1 MTRPLPASTAPSTE
15 PGYAPTLVSRGEAYK
30 LMRRYEEALAD
41 FNRAIELN
49 PGYARAIA
57 DRGDTYQRVR
67 RYGEALAD
75 LDRAIGLDPS
85 KDWAIASRGETY
97 LAMRRYGEALGH
109 WPRRS
114 ASSSGGTPTMIS
126 AGSGFS
132 MRRSCRLSSGTACA
146 T

>member
-1 MTRPLPASTAPSTE
+1 M
-15 PGYAPTLVSRGEAYK
+15 
-30 LMRRYEEALAD
+30 
-41 FNRAIELN
+41 
-49 PGYARAIA
+49 
-57 DRGDTYQRVR
+57 R

-114 ASSSGGTPTMIS
+114 ARVE
-126 AGSGFS
+126 
-132 MRRSCRLSSGTACA
+132 RRNPNDDLGWFRFFDEAELSF
-146 T
+146 